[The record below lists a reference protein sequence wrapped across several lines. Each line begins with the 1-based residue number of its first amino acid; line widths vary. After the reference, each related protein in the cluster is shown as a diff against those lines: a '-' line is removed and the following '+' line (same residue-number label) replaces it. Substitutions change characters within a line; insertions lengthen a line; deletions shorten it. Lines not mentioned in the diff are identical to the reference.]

1 MVTDKAKLAQ
11 AIEHLHLANKLQQ
24 EAGIVS
30 NDEEDVCYEVH
41 NAIEDTIAT
50 LEEFL

>member
-1 MVTDKAKLAQ
+1 MVTDKAKLAE
-11 AIEHLHLANKLQQ
+11 AIKHLHLANKLQQ

-30 NDEEDVCYEVH
+30 DDLEDVCYEVH
-41 NAIEDTIAT
+41 NAIENTIET